1 MSEDAARATPH
12 LSSVRSFF
20 QEPVYAPAHRAR
32 AAHLLPRRT
41 ADGPTTNHPLLPN
54 RARLS
59 LQVMYLALGSVHPTT
74 LAVGNTMKRVFI
86 VVTGLVVFKTP
97 ISRLGVLGSAIA
109 VGGVL
114 VYSLTK
120 QHYDVLDRKMKD

>member
-1 MSEDAARATPH
+1 MHDRRPH
-12 LSSVRSFF
+12 HNPPLL
-20 QEPVYAPAHRAR
+20 PHRAR
-32 AAHLLPRRT
+32 VT
-41 ADGPTTNHPLLPN
+41 
-54 RARLS
+54 

-86 VVTGLVVFKTP
+86 VVTSLVVFKTP
-97 ISRLGVLGSAIA
+97 ISNLGIVGSAIA

-120 QHYDVLDRKMKD
+120 QHYDVQDRKMKE